1 MALYGKINKVL
12 KDASPDYKKA
22 TKYIENG
29 ETYKKAF
36 DQGVSAHK
44 KGVDVSATLMQRQ
57 LNGLSDADKN
67 AYRLG
72 YASQMYNRIQK
83 ANVNWQNEEKILRL
97 LSGEERDK
105 IKVIARTPE
114 LALEFMKKMR
124 YVSDMDARAK
134 KLLGSQTHQM
144 QQVKAGLEAPPT
156 MPGQAIGAVNRLRGG
171 GTQAA
176 NTVADVLDSD
186 AARSKVAG
194 MSSMMD
200 PVGEPHLRKTINR
213 LGNEHR
219 RGVSE
224 VRNRSMYPSAI
235 PGLLSPIEQMR
246 EQDPYYSLFGSM
258 TY

>member
-1 MALYGKINKVL
+1 MV
-12 KDASPDYKKA
+12 
-22 TKYIENG
+22 
-29 ETYKKAF
+29 
-36 DQGVSAHK
+36 
-44 KGVDVSATLMQRQ
+44 QR
-57 LNGLSDADKN
+57 G
-67 AYRLG
+67 
-72 YASQMYNRIQK
+72 M
-83 ANVNWQNEEKILRL
+83 
-97 LSGEERDK
+97 
-105 IKVIARTPE
+105 
-114 LALEFMKKMR
+114 EFMKKMR

-144 QQVKAGLEAPPT
+144 QQVKAGLATPPT

-186 AARSKVAG
+186 AARRKVAG

-213 LGNEHR
+213 LENEHR

-224 VRNRSMYPSAI
+224 VRNRAMYPSAI

-246 EQDPYYSLFGSM
+246 EQDPYYSLFGSR

>member
-1 MALYGKINKVL
+1 MEFCGLQKNTFSSSGAHYRESDYNELMALYGKINKVL

-22 TKYIENG
+22 TKYIESG

-36 DQGVSAHK
+36 HQGVNAHK

-72 YASQMYNRIQK
+72 YASQMYNRIAK

-114 LALEFMKKMR
+114 TALEFMKKMR

-144 QQVKAGLEAPPT
+144 QQVRADLQAPPT
-156 MPGQAIGAVNRLRGG
+156 MPGQALSTVNKLRGG
-171 GTQAA
+171 VSQSA
-176 NTVADVLDSD
+176 NAMGDVLDAD
-186 AARSKVAG
+186 ATRRKVAA

-213 LGNEHR
+213 LGNENR
-219 RGVSE
+219 RG
-224 VRNRSMYPSAI
+224 
-235 PGLLSPIEQMR
+235 
-246 EQDPYYSLFGSM
+246 
-258 TY
+258 